1 MSTSKMVSVFKELLN
16 GPATRYEISRK
27 VDFEVRCVGRILTEM
42 RKQGMIYV
50 ISYTNETDGRNRVKV
65 WSLGEGEDAKPRQT
79 QSQEARSR
87 KSYLKKTAVKRIP
100 VTVWRTP
107 ISWQ

>member
-1 MSTSKMVSVFKELLN
+1 MSMAKTVAVFKQLLN

-27 VDFEVRCVGRILTEM
+27 VDMEVRCVGRILTEM

-50 ISYTNETDGRNRVKV
+50 ISYTNDTDGRNRVKV

-79 QSQEARSR
+79 QTQEARSR
-87 KSYLKKTAVKRIP
+87 KSYLKKTAAKHIP

>member
-1 MSTSKMVSVFKELLN
+1 MSTAKIVSVFKELLN

-65 WSLGEGEDAKPRQT
+65 WSLGDGEDAKPRQT

-87 KSYLKKTAVKRIP
+87 KSYLKKTAAKHIP

>member
-1 MSTSKMVSVFKELLN
+1 MSMVKTVAVLKELLN

-65 WSLGEGEDAKPRQT
+65 WSLGEGEDAKPRQP
-79 QSQEARSR
+79 QSQQERSR
-87 KSYLKKTAVKRIP
+87 KSYLKKTAAKHIP
-100 VTVWRTP
+100 LTVWRRS